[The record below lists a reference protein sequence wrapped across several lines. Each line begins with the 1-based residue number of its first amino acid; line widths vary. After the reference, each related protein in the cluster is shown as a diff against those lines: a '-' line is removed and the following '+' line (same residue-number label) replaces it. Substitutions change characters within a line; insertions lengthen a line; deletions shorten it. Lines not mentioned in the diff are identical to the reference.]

1 MDNYELLL
9 DQITP
14 FLESQFSNLSEDLK
28 ERISQAGMGEKTN
41 TKYCPEVEEFD
52 WVHIEAE
59 NKYLTDE
66 EAKVIEEGDGIRKGK
81 GIRIKVKTEHYYI
94 WDTLSALQ
102 REYKV
107 ARYDFKNCPGFRE
120 KVASSKLA
128 EAITLYL
135 EIKFSDLP
143 QLIKMNIAFVDIF
156 EKWDVISPE
165 QREYLAHDF
174 DARMQPGYVN
184 SVNQYCDWELELQ
197 SIPDQIF
204 NWQRLNPNGIA
215 SEQII
220 IDTKIKE
227 LEEREI
233 ELKELLGYSNSNN
246 EQELKQAE
254 SILVT
259 PHISVARV
267 NKLRRNILDPAIEEA
282 IKKAGTTELADVYLQ
297 LKELAKDEFPPFTG
311 IFEGD
316 ALYYTN
322 ENDIQAKLS
331 RSALGKRLKRRQMP
345 PNTVC

>member
-1 MDNYELLL
+1 MTYILLL
-9 DQITP
+9 DQIFP
-14 FLESQFSNLSEDLK
+14 FLESQFSALPIDLQN
-28 ERISQAGMGEKTN
+28 R
-41 TKYCPEVEEFD
+41 
-52 WVHIEAE
+52 
-59 NKYLTDE
+59 LTQ
-66 EAKVIEEGDGIRKGK
+66 K
-81 GIRIKVKTEHYYI
+81 GIEKPNIDISANVSK
-94 WDTLSALQ
+94 WDKLSKLQ
-102 REYKV
+102 REYL
-107 ARYDFKNCPGFRE
+107 AALYDFHYSPNHRE
-120 KVASSKLA
+120 KAASEKLIESIA
-128 EAITLYL
+128 PYL
-135 EIKFSDLP
+135 GKKFSDLP
-143 QLIKMNIAFVDIF
+143 QQMKMNIAYVDIF
-156 EKWDVISPE
+156 QKWDEISTE
-165 QREYLAHDF
+165 QRKQMARDF
-174 DARMQPGYVN
+174 DASLQPDYEKT
-184 SVNQYCDWELELQ
+184 VNQYCDWELERQ

-282 IKKAGTTELADVYLQ
+282 IKKAGTTELADVFLQ
-297 LKELAKDEFPPFTG
+297 LKELAKDECPPFTG

-316 ALYYTN
+316 ALCYTN

-345 PNTVC
+345 LNTVY